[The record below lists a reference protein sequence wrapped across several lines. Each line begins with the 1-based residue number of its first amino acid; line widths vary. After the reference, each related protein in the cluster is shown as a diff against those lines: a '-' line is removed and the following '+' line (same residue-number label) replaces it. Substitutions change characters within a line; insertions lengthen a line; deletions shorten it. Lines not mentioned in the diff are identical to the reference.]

1 MVSST
6 SGSAVGSEDAII
18 SFLLSVAVVSA
29 VDSEKVSLTEVA
41 TSVGV
46 ESASEVPHPDKEMII
61 QNIKK

>member
-1 MVSST
+1 M
-6 SGSAVGSEDAII
+6 
-18 SFLLSVAVVSA
+18 AVVSA